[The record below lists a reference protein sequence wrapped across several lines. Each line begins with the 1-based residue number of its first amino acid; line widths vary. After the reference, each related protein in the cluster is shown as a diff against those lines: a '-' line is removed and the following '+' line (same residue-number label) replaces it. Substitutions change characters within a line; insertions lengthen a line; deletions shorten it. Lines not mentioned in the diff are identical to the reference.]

1 MINILF
7 YFYFFLL
14 KGTLAVGF
22 YFLKLYC
29 AYSTGT
35 VWYSMYL
42 YAEENSSYWCP
53 ETRGHAHCTRGR
65 QHLRLPGLIFILSL
79 GDKEK
84 TIQNVVID
92 VEKFAAISTVWP
104 GRSPCTWRGQ
114 WLHSWRR
121 VRRVPPCLVAFPP
134 PAWLSDQ
141 QPSPPASWTEKRT
154 KRFKEIVSRDFRCL
168 QIILISPPRGWI
180 RTMDHI

>member
-14 KGTLAVGF
+14 KGTVAVGF

-35 VWYSMYL
+35 VCTSML
-42 YAEENSSYWCP
+42 KRTPPIGAPKHVATPTAHAAASISVCRDSFSYFPWG
-53 ETRGHAHCTRGR
+53 TKKRRYKMSY
-65 QHLRLPGLIFILSL
+65 I
-79 GDKEK
+79 
-84 TIQNVVID
+84 ID

-114 WLHSWRR
+114 WLQSWRR